1 MEDRTELHS
10 YVLIT
15 PDDFNKSRRIPVT
28 AGKATQTPPEEE
40 EAIFRVEDTFV
51 TTPPLRSGGDFQEVI
66 VRHAEGQPTG
76 LVCGGTGGRRS
87 NVVEPGKSFTITGP
101 ARSHCCGVDLKYGG
115 IPSTPGSSTEAEEQ
129 VVTVMQ

>member
-10 YVLIT
+10 YELIT
-15 PDDFNKSRRIPVT
+15 PDDFSQSRRIPAT

-40 EAIFRVEDTFV
+40 EVIFMVEDTFV
-51 TTPPLRSGGDFQEVI
+51 TTPPLRSGGDFHRVP

-76 LVCGGTGGRRS
+76 LVCGGSVCRRS

-101 ARSHCCGVDLKYGG
+101 ARS
-115 IPSTPGSSTEAEEQ
+115 Q
-129 VVTVMQ
+129 